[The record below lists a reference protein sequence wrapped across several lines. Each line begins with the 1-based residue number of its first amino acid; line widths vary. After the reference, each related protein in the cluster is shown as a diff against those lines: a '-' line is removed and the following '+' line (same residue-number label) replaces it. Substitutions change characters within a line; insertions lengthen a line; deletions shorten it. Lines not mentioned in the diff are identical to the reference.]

1 MRKNR
6 VLTVELR
13 LIDVEDDQH
22 EACKELTTNLA
33 KDLHAAATLLC
44 GGASKPKVFHF
55 GESYR
60 VDIAKAVADEEKAA
74 LGQKS

>member
-44 GGASKPKVFHF
+44 GGSTKPKVFHF

-60 VDIAKAVADEEKAA
+60 VDIGRAAAEEVNSE
-74 LGQKS
+74 GEVS